1 MMRILLR
8 QSTKLTI
15 PMALAIFD
23 LDNTLLGGDSDHS
36 WGEFLVAQGVV
47 DSATFSAAN
56 DRFLDDYNAGSLDIH
71 AYQRFA
77 LAPLVGK
84 PPEELVRLHNRFMQE
99 VILPLKLTKA
109 DELLNSHRHRGDRL
123 LVITATNRFVVEPI
137 IRSLGIDEFLAT
149 EPEQINGRIT
159 GNIVGTPTFQQGKVT
174 ALYHWLENQQ
184 QTMNGS
190 YFYSDSINDLPL
202 LLMVDNPVAVDPDPS
217 LRAEAEQ
224 RNWEIVSLRN

>member
-1 MMRILLR
+1 
-8 QSTKLTI
+8 
-15 PMALAIFD
+15 
-23 LDNTLLGGDSDHS
+23 
-36 WGEFLVAQGVV
+36 
-47 DSATFSAAN
+47 
-56 DRFLDDYNAGSLDIH
+56 
-71 AYQRFA
+71 
-77 LAPLVGK
+77 
-84 PPEELVRLHNRFMQE
+84 
-99 VILPLKLTKA
+99 
-109 DELLNSHRHRGDRL
+109 
-123 LVITATNRFVVEPI
+123 VITATNRFVVEPI

-224 RNWEIVSLRN
+224 RNWEIISLRN